1 MYAFNEKDT
10 YKTLINSRLIIA
22 YQSNVCYF
30 RYNNKKDT
38 FKRGVIMAN
47 HNEKKGMLIDVQP
60 LKSKEEIRE
69 ILEALG
75 MSKEYGLRN
84 QLLFKL
90 GISTGLRC
98 GDLVALKVEQV
109 KGKSSFKIRE
119 GKTKKERTVHL
130 DQLMVDIAD
139 YIDTLPPGTTYLFPS
154 RKGDAHI
161 STTQAYRIIIAA
173 GDQIGN
179 HSVGSHTMRKT
190 FGYTYYNATND
201 IATLMEIFNHSSQ
214 KTTLRYIGMT
224 DERIKQ
230 SIKNVS
236 FF

>member
-1 MYAFNEKDT
+1 
-10 YKTLINSRLIIA
+10 
-22 YQSNVCYF
+22 
-30 RYNNKKDT
+30 
-38 FKRGVIMAN
+38 MAN
-47 HNEKKGMLIDVQP
+47 HNDKKGMLIDVQP
-60 LKSKEEIRE
+60 LKTKQEIAE
-69 ILEALG
+69 MLEALG

-119 GKTKKERTVHL
+119 GKTKKERTVYL
-130 DQLMVDIAD
+130 DSVMADIAD
-139 YIDTLPPGTTYLFPS
+139 YIETLPSDTVYLFPS
-154 RKGDAHI
+154 RKGDGHI
-161 STTQAYRIIIAA
+161 TTTQAYRVITKA
-173 GDQIGN
+173 GDMIGN

>member
-1 MYAFNEKDT
+1 MYAFYEKDT
-10 YKTLINSRLIIA
+10 YKTLIYRRLIIA
-22 YQSNVCYF
+22 HLPNVCYF
-30 RYNNKKDT
+30 RYNDKKDT
-38 FKRGVIMAN
+38 LKRSVIMAN

-69 ILEALG
+69 MLEALG
-75 MSKEYGLRN
+75 RTEFGLRN

-98 GDLVALKVEQV
+98 GDLVALRVEQV

-130 DQLMVDIAD
+130 DQLMVAIAD
-139 YIDTLPPGTTYLFPS
+139 YVDTLPPGTTYLFPS

-161 STTQAYRIIIAA
+161 STTQAYRIITDA
-173 GDQIGN
+173 GDKIGN
-179 HSVGSHTMRKT
+179 NSVGSHTMRKT